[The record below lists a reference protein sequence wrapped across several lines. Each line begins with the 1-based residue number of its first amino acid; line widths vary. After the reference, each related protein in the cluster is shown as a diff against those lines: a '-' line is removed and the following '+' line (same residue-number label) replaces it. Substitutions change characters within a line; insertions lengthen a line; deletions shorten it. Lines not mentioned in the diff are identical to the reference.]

1 MKKETTADRLKK
13 LMSERNLKQVD
24 ILNLSLPVCARFNV
38 KMNKSD
44 IMNANIETMP
54 ATEAERL
61 STLYNDKFII
71 EISQVNDLIEKTI
84 YRGERC
90 VEISPF
96 SLVISTISDSTIE
109 YLRNLGYKVE
119 SKELL
124 YPYDQ
129 SILKFWYISW

>member
-1 MKKETTADRLKK
+1 
-13 LMSERNLKQVD
+13 
-24 ILNLSLPVCARFNV
+24 
-38 KMNKSD
+38 MNKSD
-44 IMNANIETMP
+44 IMNTNIETMP
-54 ATEAERL
+54 ATEAARL

-71 EISQVNDLIEKTI
+71 EISQVNDLIEKAI

-90 VEISPF
+90 IEISPF

-109 YLRNLGYKVE
+109 HLRNLGYKVE

-129 SILKFWYISW
+129 SILKFWCISW